1 MIDSHAHL
9 WRLGENVCT
18 WPTPDLKAIHRN
30 FVLDDLRAVAGA
42 AGVEG
47 VILVQSQASLADTE
61 WLLGLAIDPL
71 IAGVVGWV
79 DFSAPDASERIRAL
93 AQAKALRGLRPMV
106 QDLES
111 DWYDSPVLEA
121 AVGTMSELGLVLDG
135 LVRPKHLPSLRRLA
149 QRHPQL
155 SIVIDHGAK
164 PDFSDLSGWRNEIG
178 TIARLPNVTCKLSG
192 LLTEL
197 PPGAP
202 PQAINPAFEI
212 LWDCFGSERLIW
224 GSDWPVLT
232 LFDDYNTWLSQA
244 QKLVPAEHHN
254 AVLDGNARRIYAIK
268 A

>member
-1 MIDSHAHL
+1 VIDSHAHL

-224 GSDWPVLT
+224 GSDWPVLS
-232 LFDDYNTWLSQA
+232 LVGGYGAWLSQA

-254 AVLDGNARRIYAIK
+254 AVFDGNARRIYDIRA
-268 A
+268 